1 MNVLDIDK
9 ATLEGACYRASQSH
23 MWDARQ
29 QTDPE
34 RMLLHA
40 LSAHYAEQYPDCLV
54 NMYRDKFLTS
64 FELSLSGGT
73 NDMRPSPELDA
84 ALADFIGKT
93 VQRHAS
99 DDLASGSLVINLSV
113 AKAVM
118 CAEQAAKTDDYVVG
132 SRVSALRR
140 EQKAKHG
147 TVSLKGE
154 ATVRDWYRQTY
165 PDDELGADIDPALTF
180 GQALDAVPTGGG
192 FYDALGVGDSLV
204 RERVFGELS
213 QRSGFTY
220 EEIYDSYINGEP
232 LPGRGLL
239 DAVYGHGIYAE
250 MRDKVAVGVG
260 YVFNVVKA
268 AEVTRAG
275 IELRESGTVVAVDG
289 REYPL
294 MKGATYKDSC
304 KVDALLDSHGEMRV
318 SNYRKP
324 QAVSLKD
331 EAAQA
336 RQASERLAGGTE
348 HTPSARRSARAD
360 GELE

>member
-9 ATLEGACYRASQSH
+9 ATLESACYRASQSH

-40 LSAHYAEQYPDCLV
+40 LSAHYAEQYPDCLAY
-54 NMYRDKFLTS
+54 MYRKKFLSS
-64 FELSLSGGT
+64 FELSLSGGAR
-73 NDMRPSPELDA
+73 DMRPSPELDA

-93 VQRHAS
+93 AQRHAS
-99 DDLASGSLVINLSV
+99 DDIASGSVVIDPTHDGNFG
-113 AKAVM
+113 AMAVM
-118 CAEQAAKTDDYVVG
+118 CAIQMSGAGEYEVY
-132 SRVSALRR
+132 SRINELER
-140 EQKAKHG
+140 EQKAEQG
-147 TVSLKGE
+147 TVSPKSE

-180 GQALDAVPTGGG
+180 GQALDAVPMGGG

-204 RERVFGELS
+204 RERVFGELA

-220 EEIYDSYINGEP
+220 GELYDSCISGEP
-232 LPGRGLL
+232 LPG
-239 DAVYGHGIYAE
+239 A
-250 MRDKVAVGVG
+250 VAVGVG

-268 AEVTRAG
+268 DEVARAG
-275 IELRESGTVVAVDG
+275 IELRESGTVVAVG
-289 REYPL
+289 GKEYPL
-294 MKGATYKDSC
+294 MKGATYEDSC

-318 SNYRKP
+318 SDYRKP
-324 QAVSLKD
+324 QAVSLKG

-336 RQASERLAGGTE
+336 RQASEQLAGGTE
-348 HTPSARRSARAD
+348 HAPDDGRSTRAD
-360 GELE
+360 SELE